1 MSKICI
7 CMKAEL
13 KGSLIKINIK
23 GSGFVTGKVIDA
35 FGKAGKKDGES
46 LTVKVPSAKVSS
58 YNSLFKGEGKLNPE
72 AKVVKAA

>member
-1 MSKICI
+1 MISKICI

-35 FGKAGKKDGES
+35 FGKAGKKG
-46 LTVKVPSAKVSS
+46 LTVKVPSEKVSS
-58 YNSLFKGEGKLNPE
+58 YNSLFKGEGKLNQK

>member
-35 FGKAGKKDGES
+35 FGKAEKKES
-46 LTVKVPSAKVSS
+46 LVVKVPSEKVSS

>member
-1 MSKICI
+1 MMSKICI

-35 FGKAGKKDGES
+35 FGKAGKKER
-46 LTVKVPSAKVSS
+46 LVVKVPSEKVSS